1 MDLMDMVKGA
11 VTKQVMGKIGGLL
24 GTDEAKTN
32 SAFETAAGSI
42 LGGLIKK
49 SGTAQGARDIFDMT
63 QKQDTGVLD
72 KLGDLLGGGNATE
85 EFQKQ
90 GGGLLDGIF
99 GGQQQ
104 TTGLLG
110 TLGNFLGFKGG
121 VTGMLMKL
129 VAPIVMGV
137 IAKHVKA
144 KALDAVGLG
153 SFLGQ
158 QKKSLGFMP
167 SSLTSDL
174 GFGNLLGNV
183 TGAAG
188 DAGRAVTGAAS
199 SAVGAA
205 GDVAGSAGRAVSGAA
220 GNAGRAVSGAAGNAA
235 SAVSGAAGDTASAGA
250 GIIKLLLPLI
260 LLGAL
265 LFGAYKFLPTLT
277 GAAGNAANAVGDAA
291 SGAAGAV
298 GDVASGAAGAV
309 GDVASGAAG
318 AVGDAASGAAGAVS
332 GSGLKMPEIPGMDF
346 GSIPGFDMGSL
357 GAAGPALT
365 NGFGEI
371 SQGFAGL
378 ATSGTDG
385 ATALAEKITGFTGSI
400 DGMGLDKL
408 EGVGKS
414 SAMGLIGKFVE
425 MVKGLMGGQSEGIQ
439 GILQPSV
446 DGLMQKLGPMIG
458 M

>member
-49 SGTAQGARDIFDMT
+49 SGSAQGARDIFDMT
-63 QKQDTGVLD
+63 QKQDAGVLD
-72 KLGDLLGGGNATE
+72 KLGDLLGGGDATDQ
-85 EFQKQ
+85 FQKQ
-90 GGGLLDGIF
+90 GSGLLDGIF

-153 SFLGQ
+153 SFLGE

-167 SSLTSDL
+167 ASLTSDL

-183 TGAAG
+183 TGAVGDAGGAVAGAAG
-188 DAGRAVTGAAS
+188 DAGRAVS
-199 SAVGAA
+199 GAA
-205 GDVAGSAGRAVSGAA
+205 GDAGRAVSGAA
-220 GNAGRAVSGAAGNAA
+220 GNAGRAVSGAAGDAGR
-235 SAVSGAAGDTASAGA
+235 AVSGAAGDAASAG
-250 GIIKLLLPLI
+250 GGLLKLLLPLI

-265 LFGAYKFLPTLT
+265 LFGLWKFLPILT
-277 GAAGNAANAVGDAA
+277 GAAGGVVDKAGDVAAGAADAVGDAA
-291 SGAAGAV
+291 SGAAGV
-298 GDVASGAAGAV
+298 
-309 GDVASGAAG
+309 
-318 AVGDAASGAAGAVS
+318 VGDAASGAAGAVS
-332 GSGLKMPEIPGMDF
+332 GSGMKMPSIPGVDF
-346 GSIPGFDMGSL
+346 GSIEGFDMGSL

-365 NGFGEI
+365 QGFGDITE
-371 SQGFAGL
+371 GFNGL

-385 ATALAEKITGFTGSI
+385 AHALATKITDFTGSI
-400 DGMGLDKL
+400 DGMGLDQL
-408 EGVGKS
+408 QGAGKT
-414 SAMGLIGKFVE
+414 SAMGLIGKIVE
-425 MVKGLMGGQSEGIQ
+425 TIKGLMGGQSEGIQ

-446 DGLMQKLGPMIG
+446 NGLMDKLGPMIG

>member
-49 SGTAQGARDIFDMT
+49 SGSAQGARDIFDMT
-63 QKQDTGVLD
+63 QKQDAGVLD
-72 KLGDLLGGGNATE
+72 KLGDLLGGGDATDQ
-85 EFQKQ
+85 FQKQ
-90 GGGLLDGIF
+90 GSGLLDGIF

-153 SFLGQ
+153 SFLGE

-167 SSLTSDL
+167 ASLTSDL

-183 TGAAG
+183 TGAVG
-188 DAGRAVTGAAS
+188 DAG
-199 SAVGAA
+199 SAVAGAA
-205 GDVAGSAGRAVSGAA
+205 GDAGRAVSGAA
-220 GNAGRAVSGAAGNAA
+220 GNAGRAVSGAAGNAGR
-235 SAVSGAAGDTASAGA
+235 AVSGAAGDAGRAVSGAAGDAASAG
-250 GIIKLLLPLI
+250 GGLLKLLLPLI

-265 LFGAYKFLPTLT
+265 LFGLWKFLPMLT
-277 GAAGNAANAVGDAA
+277 GAAGGVVDKAGDV
-291 SGAAGAV
+291 AAGAA
-298 GDVASGAAGAV
+298 D
-309 GDVASGAAG
+309 

-332 GSGLKMPEIPGMDF
+332 GSGMKMPSIPGVDF
-346 GSIPGFDMGSL
+346 GSIEGFDIGSL

-365 NGFGEI
+365 QGFGDITE
-371 SQGFAGL
+371 GFNGL

-385 ATALAEKITGFTGSI
+385 AHALATKITDFTGSI
-400 DGMGLDKL
+400 DGMGLDQL
-408 EGVGKS
+408 EGAGKT
-414 SAMGLIGKFVE
+414 SAMGLIGKIVE
-425 MVKGLMGGQSEGIQ
+425 TIKGLMGGQSEGIQ

-446 DGLMQKLGPMIG
+446 NGLMDKLGPMIG

>member
-49 SGTAQGARDIFDMT
+49 SGSAQGARDIFDMT
-63 QKQDTGVLD
+63 QKQDAGVLD
-72 KLGDLLGGGNATE
+72 KLGDLLGGGDATDQ
-85 EFQKQ
+85 FQKQ
-90 GGGLLDGIF
+90 GSGLLDGIF

-153 SFLGQ
+153 SFLGE

-167 SSLTSDL
+167 ASLTSDL

-183 TGAAG
+183 TGAVG
-188 DAGRAVTGAAS
+188 DAG
-199 SAVGAA
+199 SAVAGAA
-205 GDVAGSAGRAVSGAA
+205 GDAGRAVSGAA
-220 GNAGRAVSGAAGNAA
+220 GNAGRAVSGAAGNAGR
-235 SAVSGAAGDTASAGA
+235 AVSGAAGDAGRAVSGAAGDAASAG
-250 GIIKLLLPLI
+250 GGLLKLLLPLI

-265 LFGAYKFLPTLT
+265 LFGLWKFLPMLT
-277 GAAGNAANAVGDAA
+277 GAAGGVVDKAGDV
-291 SGAAGAV
+291 AAGAA
-298 GDVASGAAGAV
+298 D
-309 GDVASGAAG
+309 

-332 GSGLKMPEIPGMDF
+332 GSGMKMPSIPGVDF
-346 GSIPGFDMGSL
+346 GSIEGFDIGSL

-365 NGFGEI
+365 QGFGDITE
-371 SQGFAGL
+371 GFNGL

-385 ATALAEKITGFTGSI
+385 AHALATKITDFTGSI
-400 DGMGLDKL
+400 DGMGLDQL
-408 EGVGKS
+408 QGAGKT
-414 SAMGLIGKFVE
+414 SAMGLIGKIVE
-425 MVKGLMGGQSEGIQ
+425 TIKGLMGGQSEGIQ

-446 DGLMQKLGPMIG
+446 NGLMDKLGPMIG

>member
-24 GTDEAKTN
+24 GADEAKTN

-63 QKQDTGVLD
+63 QKQDTGILD
-72 KLGDLLGGGNATE
+72 KLGDLLGGGDATDQ
-85 EFQKQ
+85 FQNQ
-90 GGGLLDGIF
+90 GGGVLEGIF

-104 TTGLLG
+104 QTSMLG
-110 TLGNFLGFKGG
+110 TLAKFLGFEGNVMG
-121 VTGMLMKL
+121 TLMKL

-137 IAKHVKA
+137 VAKHVKA

-153 SFLGQ
+153 SFLGD

-167 SSLTSDL
+167 ASLTSDL

-199 SAVGAA
+199 NVGGAVSDA
-205 GDVAGSAGRAVSGAA
+205 AGSAGRAVGGAA
-220 GNAGRAVSGAAGNAA
+220 SDAA
-235 SAVSGAAGDTASAGA
+235 SAGGGLL
-250 GIIKLLLPLI
+250 KLLLPLI

-265 LFGAYKFLPTLT
+265 AFGAYQFLPMLQGGKET
-277 GAAGNAANAVGDAA
+277 GSNVVEGE
-291 SGAAGAV
+291 
-298 GDVASGAAGAV
+298 
-309 GDVASGAAG
+309 
-318 AVGDAASGAAGAVS
+318 S
-332 GSGLKMPEIPGMDF
+332 GSGMKIPGLDM
-346 GSIPGFDMGSL
+346 GAIEGFDMESL

-365 NGFGEI
+365 KGFGDI
-371 SQGFAGL
+371 SNGFAGL
-378 ATSGTDG
+378 KDSGTDG
-385 ATALAEKITGFTGSI
+385 ANALAKTISGFTGSI

-408 EGVGKS
+408 EGVGKT

-425 MVKGLMGGQSEGIQ
+425 MVKDLMGGQSEGVQ
-439 GILQPSV
+439 GILKPAV

>member
-49 SGTAQGARDIFDMT
+49 SGSAQGARDVFDMA
-63 QKQDTGVLD
+63 QKQDVGVLD
-72 KLGDLLGGGNATE
+72 KLGDLLGGGDATDQ
-85 EFQKQ
+85 FQKQ

-167 SSLTSDL
+167 ASLTSDL

-188 DAGRAVTGAAS
+188 NAASAVGGAAS
-199 SAVGAA
+199 NVGGAVSGAA
-205 GDVAGSAGRAVSGAA
+205 SNVGGAVSGAAGSAGRAVGGAASGAA
-220 GNAGRAVSGAAGNAA
+220 NVAGEA
-235 SAVSGAAGDTASAGA
+235 AGA
-250 GIIKLLLPLI
+250 GGGLLKLLLPLI

-265 LFGAYKFLPTLT
+265 LFGAWKFLPMLT
-277 GAAGNAANAVGDAA
+277 GAAGDAASKVTTAAGDAA
-291 SGAAGAV
+291 SAAGE
-298 GDVASGAAGAV
+298 
-309 GDVASGAAG
+309 
-318 AVGDAASGAAGAVS
+318 AASGM
-332 GSGLKMPEIPGMDF
+332 KMPEIPGLDM
-346 GSIPGFDMGSL
+346 GSIEGFDMGSL
-357 GAAGPALT
+357 GEAGPKL
-365 NGFGEI
+365 
-371 SQGFAGL
+371 SQGFADISSGFTGL
-378 ATSGTDG
+378 ADTGTDG
-385 ATALAEKITGFTGSI
+385 ATALADKISGFTGSI
-400 DGMGLDKL
+400 DGMGLDQL
-408 EGVGKS
+408 EGAGKT

-425 MVKGLMGGQSEGIQ
+425 MVKGFMGGQSAENQ
-439 GILQPSV
+439 GILKPAV